1 MKKKIR
7 FSLILDILGQWM
19 TEEVWEGN
27 RRARLS
33 IPRVESEF
41 VLVESRIA
49 EIPHRSYT
57 FIV

>member
-1 MKKKIR
+1 
-7 FSLILDILGQWM
+7 M

-33 IPRVESEF
+33 IPRAESEF

-49 EIPHRSYT
+49 EIPHQSYT